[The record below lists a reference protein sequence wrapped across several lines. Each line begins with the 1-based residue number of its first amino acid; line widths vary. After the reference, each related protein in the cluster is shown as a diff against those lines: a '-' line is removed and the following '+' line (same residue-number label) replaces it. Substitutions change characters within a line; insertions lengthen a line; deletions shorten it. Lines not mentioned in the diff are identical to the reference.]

1 MPSIGTP
8 DISESDSIEMLHDD
22 YWQLLS
28 KVAATGEE
36 ADERVNCA
44 PGTEPTLMLLDVDD

>member
-44 PGTEPTLMLLDVDD
+44 PGTEPTLMLLDVED